1 MYKRQ
6 AVSGLEM
13 SQNSLRM
20 NWTRDEVDTKL
31 KHIMADIH
39 SQCSEYGDIG
49 GKTNYV
55 TGANVAGFIKV
66 ADAMLDQGVV

>member
-1 MYKRQ
+1 
-6 AVSGLEM
+6 M
-13 SQNSLRM
+13 S
-20 NWTRDEVDTKL
+20 
-31 KHIMADIH
+31 DIH
-39 SQCSEYGDIG
+39 SQCIEHGNAG

>member
-1 MYKRQ
+1 
-6 AVSGLEM
+6 
-13 SQNSLRM
+13 M

-39 SQCSEYGDIG
+39 SQCIEHGDVD

-66 ADAMLDQGVV
+66 ADAMIDQGVV